1 MLQSSDDA
9 SLPISVFII
18 TLNEE
23 DRIEKAIRSVISW
36 VDEVIVV
43 DSGST
48 DRTTELAEALGAKVS
63 FNAWPG
69 YGLQKRHG
77 EDLCRN
83 DWLLNI
89 DADEAVT
96 PELRD
101 KIRSIFAEG
110 PDFDI
115 YKIEILDVFAH
126 EEEPKKWAYGYWQY
140 RLYHKSAGRFSDSTV
155 HDTVRPLDHARI
167 TKLDEKIAHH
177 SVRSIQWSVEKMNR
191 YSDMQR
197 DDMIAKGRR
206 ISPWRLLFEFPVSFL
221 KSYILRRSYK
231 YGFWGVILAHNYAYS
246 RFLRIAKAYEHQLL
260 EKSLV
265 AKD

>member
-1 MLQSSDDA
+1 MQNSNDKI
-9 SLPISVFII
+9 SLPVSAFII

-23 DRIEKAIRSVISW
+23 DRIEKAILSVIDW

-48 DRTTELAEALGAKVS
+48 DNTTALAEALGAKVH

-69 YGLQKRHG
+69 YGRQKRFG

-89 DADEAVT
+89 DADEEVT

-101 KIRSIFAEG
+101 KICSIFKIG
-110 PDFDI
+110 PDVDI

-126 EEEPKKWAYGYWQY
+126 EDKPKKWAYGYWQY
-140 RLYHKSAGRFSDSTV
+140 RLYNRNKGRFSESTV
-155 HDTVRPLDHARI
+155 HDTVRPEKDATI
-167 TKLDEKIAHH
+167 KKLDEKIAHYSIR
-177 SVRSIQWSVEKMNR
+177 SVQWAVEKMNR

-197 DDMIAKGRR
+197 DDIVAKGRH
-206 ISPWRLLFEFPVSFL
+206 ISRWRLVYEFPLSFL
-221 KSYILRRSYK
+221 KSYILRRSYR
-231 YGFWGVILAHNYAYS
+231 YGFWGLVLAHNYAFS
-246 RFLRIAKAYEHQLL
+246 RFLRIAKIYEHQLL
-260 EKSLV
+260 SD
-265 AKD
+265 AKKK